1 MYLCILYLLLLLLYY
16 ITSRLLSNIYIH
28 TYIYIYI
35 YIYIYKHNNIYRK
48 GTNGGVSFIGLLASA
63 GGGISIGLGHAIYDL
78 IFVRSYKRSISKFK
92 IFTSTVLFGGS
103 MGLIG
108 SMIDSILGAFFQ
120 YSGSV
125 DITVGKEVIK
135 RIVTNPNHPNNKWI
149 TGINILSNHQVNLIS
164 IILTSF
170 IGYYTSEYF
179 FGIEK
184 IKRRNRKEKKN

>member
-1 MYLCILYLLLLLLYY
+1 
-16 ITSRLLSNIYIH
+16 
-28 TYIYIYI
+28 
-35 YIYIYKHNNIYRK
+35 
-48 GTNGGVSFIGLLASA
+48 
-63 GGGISIGLGHAIYDL
+63 
-78 IFVRSYKRSISKFK
+78 
-92 IFTSTVLFGGS
+92 

-125 DITVGKEVIK
+125 NITVGKEVIK